1 MAVAVEFDDG
11 DRRGRRRLR
20 PWSNRDEEEVNV
32 VHVLFWGRRQQGG
45 FCKNYLHR
53 RGVLEGL
60 IAKVMSTLGCEME
73 AQDLRCAY
81 VHRSHL
87 VHMIYY
93 L

>member
-11 DRRGRRRLR
+11 GRRGRRRG
-20 PWSNRDEEEVNV
+20 SG
-32 VHVLFWGRRQQGG
+32 GRRQQGG

>member
-1 MAVAVEFDDG
+1 VAV
-11 DRRGRRRLR
+11 
-20 PWSNRDEEEVNV
+20 DEGGGGSAPGPIVTKRKSMLCMCCFGGEGSREV
-32 VHVLFWGRRQQGG
+32 FA
-45 FCKNYLHR
+45 KNYLHR